1 MKFLV
6 IGSGRMGR
14 AIAYDLLA
22 APGVEGVTLAD
33 REAGFLDSAVRWLET
48 TRPEHIGKLTTAL
61 VDARDERATHQLMR
75 GHAVVASASSY
86 ELNESLARA
95 AIAAGASF
103 IDLGGNN
110 TVVQR
115 ELALDGAARRAG
127 VTIVPDCGLAPG
139 MVALLVAD
147 GMEKLDTA
155 ENCQVRVGGI
165 PVEPKGPLKYSP
177 VFSVQGLTNEYVEP
191 TVVLREGKVV
201 TLEPL
206 TEIEDLDFPAPFG
219 RLEAFQTSGGT
230 STLPQTYGSRLK
242 HLDYKTIRY
251 PGHCAK
257 VRALYDLGLFSE
269 EPIEVDGV
277 MVKPRRVVEQ
287 VLERVLPHSTA
298 DAVLVRV
305 TMDGMKRGKRT
316 KLVYQMVERGI
327 QHLGL
332 TAMMRTTAFPAATV
346 AWMLAAGHSRGPG
359 ALPQERC
366 LPPAEFIDQL
376 RHRGLRI
383 DYSEA

>member
-22 APGVEGVTLAD
+22 APGVKKVTLAD
-33 REAGFLDSAVRWLET
+33 REAGFLDSAVRWLEL
-48 TRPEHIGKLTTAL
+48 TRREHIAKLATAV
-61 VDARDERATHQLMR
+61 VDARDERAVAQLMR

-86 ELNESLARA
+86 ELNETLARA

-110 TVVQR
+110 SVVQR
-115 ELALDGAARRAG
+115 QLALHEQAHAAG
-127 VTIVPDCGLAPG
+127 VTVVPDCGLAPG

-147 GMEKLDTA
+147 GMERLDSA
-155 ENCQVRVGGI
+155 ESCRVRVGGI
-165 PVEPKGPLKYSP
+165 PVEPVGPLKYAP
-177 VFSVQGLTNEYVEP
+177 VFSVQGLTNEYIEP
-191 TVVLREGKVV
+191 TVVLRDGQVQ
-201 TLEPL
+201 TIEPL
-206 TEIEDLDFPAPFG
+206 TELEELDFPQPFG

-230 STLPQTYGSRLK
+230 STLPHTYGDRLR

-251 PGHCAK
+251 PGHMAK

-277 MVKPRRVVEQ
+277 WVKPRRVMEQ
-287 VLERVLPHSTA
+287 ILERELPRSEK

-305 TMDGMKRGKRT
+305 TMEGERAGKKTRLT
-316 KLVYQMVERGI
+316 YQLVERAEPE
-327 QHLGL
+327 LGL

-346 AWMLAAGHSRGPG
+346 AWMLAAGHSKGPG

-366 LPPAEFIDQL
+366 LPPGQFIDQL
-376 RHRGLRI
+376 RARGLTI
-383 DYSEA
+383 DVSER